1 MFRHSNEKDGANC
14 HGAKQLEKVVWN
26 IAEDSNT
33 EEARKMTNDLDAIVF
48 LMFEALPNM
57 KDGEIISRS
66 KF

>member
-1 MFRHSNEKDGANC
+1 
-14 HGAKQLEKVVWN
+14 
-26 IAEDSNT
+26 
-33 EEARKMTNDLDAIVF
+33 MTNDLDAIVF